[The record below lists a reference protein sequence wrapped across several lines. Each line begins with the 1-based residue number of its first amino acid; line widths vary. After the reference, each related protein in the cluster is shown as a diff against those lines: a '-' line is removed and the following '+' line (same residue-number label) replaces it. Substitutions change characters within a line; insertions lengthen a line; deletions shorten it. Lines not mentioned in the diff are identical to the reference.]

1 VGEEQDV
8 AGMDLLS
15 RLSTEMVRAQ
25 KKYFGRG
32 PSETKS
38 YMLDDFL
45 LIVMRGSQTQAER
58 TMIEF
63 GQENLVREFRQQF
76 ENEMTSRLVDM
87 VEDLTGRNVRGY
99 QSQVLFDPEVV
110 IEIFFLKRRPPS
122 RRSRRRRAASSRTR
136 ASARPPAERRTRTC
150 RATSKP
156 NDRRGWRAARV
167 AHHPSP
173 RTAASRAVHLT
184 SGGPV
189 TLARHRAPSSPQ
201 RWGRPPCRPR
211 GAIAAQDR

>member
-1 VGEEQDV
+1 
-8 AGMDLLS
+8 MDLLS

-76 ENEMTSRLVDM
+76 ENEMTSRLVNM

-110 IEIFFLKRRPPS
+110 IEIFFFEEPADQSQLEATARGQLDDPS
-122 RRSRRRRAASSRTR
+122 VGEAAT
-136 ASARPPAERRTRTC
+136 
-150 RATSKP
+150 
-156 NDRRGWRAARV
+156 G
-167 AHHPSP
+167 
-173 RTAASRAVHLT
+173 
-184 SGGPV
+184 
-189 TLARHRAPSSPQ
+189 
-201 RWGRPPCRPR
+201 
-211 GAIAAQDR
+211 AQDEAVSGEIQAD

>member
-1 VGEEQDV
+1 
-8 AGMDLLS
+8 
-15 RLSTEMVRAQ
+15 MVRAQ

-110 IEIFFLKRRPPS
+110 IEIFFFEAPADHSVIEATARGQLEDPS
-122 RRSRRRRAASSRTR
+122 VGEAAT
-136 ASARPPAERRTRTC
+136 E
-150 RATSKP
+150 
-156 NDRRGWRAARV
+156 
-167 AHHPSP
+167 
-173 RTAASRAVHLT
+173 
-184 SGGPV
+184 
-189 TLARHRAPSSPQ
+189 
-201 RWGRPPCRPR
+201 
-211 GAIAAQDR
+211 AQDEDVPGDIEAG

>member
-110 IEIFFLKRRPPS
+110 IEIFFFEAPADQSEIEATARGQLEDPS
-122 RRSRRRRAASSRTR
+122 VGEAAT
-136 ASARPPAERRTRTC
+136 E
-150 RATSKP
+150 
-156 NDRRGWRAARV
+156 
-167 AHHPSP
+167 
-173 RTAASRAVHLT
+173 
-184 SGGPV
+184 
-189 TLARHRAPSSPQ
+189 
-201 RWGRPPCRPR
+201 
-211 GAIAAQDR
+211 AQDEDVPGDIEAG

>member
-110 IEIFFLKRRPPS
+110 IEIFFFEAPAAQSEIEATARGQLEDPS
-122 RRSRRRRAASSRTR
+122 VGEAAS
-136 ASARPPAERRTRTC
+136 
-150 RATSKP
+150 
-156 NDRRGWRAARV
+156 G
-167 AHHPSP
+167 
-173 RTAASRAVHLT
+173 
-184 SGGPV
+184 
-189 TLARHRAPSSPQ
+189 
-201 RWGRPPCRPR
+201 
-211 GAIAAQDR
+211 AQDEDVPGDIEAE